1 MHDVRII
8 TNQMNINRLLLKLY
22 NLYISTF
29 TLCSKVKKIMNK
41 AKIVRKSKQENK
53 LDDENETGV
62 ERDRKKDKRKTS
74 T

>member
-1 MHDVRII
+1 
-8 TNQMNINRLLLKLY
+8 
-22 NLYISTF
+22 
-29 TLCSKVKKIMNK
+29 MNK